1 MSNISSTDTLA
12 VKLMRWVARFLSIPW
27 AFWALFW
34 TFFVVANYQ
43 GDGYFGLAVTIIIM
57 VIALLMFIGAA
68 IIAGVWGKEA
78 FGGGVLLVD
87 GALIIVCFL
96 AAPHIEPS
104 IVEFLTPSELP
115 FNFVMV
121 LPPLVAGSLFLACHR
136 ISKTSGE
143 HSRTGDI
150 GPS

>member
-1 MSNISSTDTLA
+1 MSNIGSTDTLP

-27 AFWALFW
+27 AYWALFITW
-34 TFFVVANYQ
+34 FVVGSGNA
-43 GDGYFGLAVTIIIM
+43 DGEISLAFYIII
-57 VIALLMFIGAA
+57 VIIASLLFMGAA
-68 IIAGVWGKEA
+68 IIASVWGKEA
-78 FGGGVLLVD
+78 FGGCVLLVD

-96 AAPHIEPS
+96 VVPHIGPT
-104 IVEFLTPSELP
+104 IVEFLTPSALP

-143 HSRTGDI
+143 QYV
-150 GPS
+150 